1 MHRIT
6 RVILALLVATSALAG
21 VVVAQDDTE
30 DMTYL
35 EQLQTPGDQG
45 SDGFLPSL
53 AEIAP
58 QASQYLTAGNRFWEA
73 RVGDADTETATMYAT
88 TFQQTFNDHN
98 DTLVAYANQRMTA
111 STSYD
116 VIRLEFHD
124 LDGSEATRYL
134 VADVT
139 NSTYESARVVNS
151 TTRDVDGTVS
161 ADWYVSRHATPELA
175 AFITDYAAPDANVS
189 LTWWTTTAAQYGSGW
204 NTTFDETNTTTTSQ
218 RVAA

>member
-1 MHRIT
+1 MHRTT
-6 RVILALLVATSALAG
+6 RVILAVCLATSALAG
-21 VVVAQDDTE
+21 VVVAQADTE
-30 DMTYL
+30 DMTYI

-58 QASQYLTAGNRFWEA
+58 TASQYLTAGNRFWEA

-88 TFQQTFNDHN
+88 NFQQTFNDHN
-98 DTLVAYANQRMTA
+98 ETLVAYANQRMTA

-124 LDGSEATRYL
+124 LDGTEATRYL

-139 NSTYESARVVNS
+139 NSSYQSARVVNS
-151 TTRDVDGTVS
+151 TSRSVDGTIT
-161 ADWYVSRHATPELA
+161 ADWYVSRHATPELE
-175 AFITDYAAPDANVS
+175 AFITDYADPGENVS
-189 LTWWTTTAAQYGSGW
+189 LSWWASTATQYGSGW
-204 NTTFDETNTTTTSQ
+204 NSTFNTTDTTTQ
-218 RVAA
+218 RVGA